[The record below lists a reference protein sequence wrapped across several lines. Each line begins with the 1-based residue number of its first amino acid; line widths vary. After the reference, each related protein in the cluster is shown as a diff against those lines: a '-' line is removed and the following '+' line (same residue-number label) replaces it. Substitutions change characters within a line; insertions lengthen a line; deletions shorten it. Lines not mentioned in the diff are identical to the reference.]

1 VNKNVKIGI
10 GLAVLAIAGYLA
22 WRWWQARQAA
32 TPGGGQLGTNLN
44 SIAPELV
51 GGSSGPVAQPAFD
64 VPVNITVSSES
75 PPPQSP
81 DADDTMIPAN
91 PVGTY
96 GGSFNALTAQPDA
109 AAASIGT
116 VPSMAN
122 AGSDDGQ

>member
-1 VNKNVKIGI
+1 MKNKTVQIGI
-10 GLAVLAIAGYLA
+10 VVAVLAVGGFLA
-22 WRWWQARQAA
+22 WRWWQNRQAA

-64 VPVNITVSSES
+64 VPVNITVSSSS
-75 PPPQSP
+75 PPPETP
-81 DADDTMIPAN
+81 DSSDQMVPAN

-96 GGSFNALTAQPDA
+96 GDSFNALTSQPDA

-116 VPSMAN
+116 IPQEMVPSN
-122 AGSDDGQ
+122 GQ